1 MCCAQA
7 AKEDELLEMR
17 REASRRQLEAAKK
30 EREAAQAKQSA
41 LAEKAAAEKQAQ
53 ARVYKERMERLKA
66 TWKDDKATSKARAA
80 CNCRHR
86 GMSTGSG
93 GSRSSLRKQAQKVPQ
108 AHPEGQTGHQQG
120 ARRLLQ

>member
-1 MCCAQA
+1 MSRVPVHCAQA

-53 ARVYKERMERLKA
+53 ARMYKERMERLKA

-80 CNCRHR
+80 RICRHK
-86 GMSTGSG
+86 GMSKGTG
-93 GSRSSLRKQAQKVPQ
+93 GSRSSFSK
-108 AHPEGQTGHQQG
+108 
-120 ARRLLQ
+120 